1 MKFKV
6 VIPARS
12 NSKRLPGK
20 NMKILGNKPLIQYS
34 IDYALNFFSKDD
46 IWINSDDPEVLN
58 FTEDQG
64 LKILI
69 RPKDLSS
76 DFTSTVDVLKFQLE
90 FFKKNKIK
98 CDAVILLQPT
108 NPFRKKKLLK
118 DAILKYK
125 KSNRNSLATFSFS
138 KLKLGNIKN
147 NFFSPINY
155 FPGQRGQDIDG
166 LFYENG
172 LLYITDCNSILSGNI
187 ITKDVIPLKCYDIKS
202 SVDIDN
208 LEDFIF
214 AESLLK
220 LKE

>member
-58 FTEDQG
+58 FTKDQG